1 MICSCVVRNPRAKA
15 SRVDETIREH
25 AREAR
30 SFLHERASEQL
41 LTIPEVDEETTG
53 NSCKIDSGGLNGF
66 NNCSC
71 VADAIYD
78 TFSPRSALQAL
89 CEGAR

>member
-1 MICSCVVRNPRAKA
+1 MHQA

-30 SFLHERASEQL
+30 SFLHERVSEQL

-53 NSCKIDSGGLNGF
+53 TALIQRLAVSVFGIPLTM
-66 NNCSC
+66 
-71 VADAIYD
+71 D
-78 TFSPRSALQAL
+78 TRVP
-89 CEGAR
+89 